1 MWNIA
6 AKFLKWSGDYVEI
19 QRLGL
24 LFLTVLDVY
33 VKGTNISV
41 THPWMIFIEQPTDT
55 K

>member
-6 AKFLKWSGDYVEI
+6 GKFLKWSGDYVEI

-33 VKGTNISV
+33 IMGTNISV
-41 THPWMIFIEQPTDT
+41 THPRIFIEQPTDT